1 MADQRRSRN
10 SNSRNRRRYRTDG
23 SVALQPEVEQE
34 PARSP
39 SRREQVR
46 GNTVRR
52 PEPVRRPR
60 TVHRKRPAVRP
71 DIKVRTQSAF
81 SPFAVVGLFSVLA
94 CALML
99 VVSTAELAV
108 ANNDIVDLR
117 NELSDLQDE
126 GRLLQTRY
134 ELVFDL
140 EAIEKMFLS
149 DGSMVRA
156 GAGQTVYLD
165 LSAPDSVVYYDGAED
180 RLSAMLQRMDRY
192 LSDLLS

>member
-1 MADQRRSRN
+1 MADQRRNRS
-10 SNSRNRRRYRTDG
+10 RRRYHTYG
-23 SVALQPEVEQE
+23 NVAYQPEVEQE

-39 SRREQVR
+39 SRREQIR

-60 TVHRKRPAVRP
+60 IVPRKRPAARP
-71 DIKVRTQSAF
+71 DVQVRTQSAF

-94 CALML
+94 CTLLL
-99 VVSTAELAV
+99 VISTAQLATV
-108 ANNDIVDLR
+108 NNDIVDLR
-117 NELSDLQDE
+117 GDLASLQE
-126 GRLLQTRY
+126 ESLMLQTRY

-156 GAGQTVYLD
+156 GTGQTVYLD
-165 LSAPDSVVYYDGAED
+165 LSAPDSVIYYDGAGEGLAALIQ
-180 RLSAMLQRMDRY
+180 RLERY
-192 LSDLLS
+192 LADLLS